1 MEEEGKKYTNSK
13 NSFIRLEKKTI
24 WMTAADWLTDC
35 LTYNRTLAKYK
46 FEISFKTHIRFQ
58 TPDSKKSTHTTQ
70 PLMHYLLETNKS
82 LKDGQTD
89 GWMFFGPT
97 ARYSPLCYQFFLNF
111 FRFLSWKKPE
121 SLTSLELCKWHTQIK
136 TDSQPDGRTDQH
148 TNR

>member
-1 MEEEGKKYTNSK
+1 
-13 NSFIRLEKKTI
+13 
-24 WMTAADWLTDC
+24 MTATDWLTDC

-58 TPDSKKSTHTTQ
+58 TPDSKKRTHTTQ

-89 GWMFFGPT
+89 GWMFGPT

-111 FRFLSWKKPE
+111 FSFFVMKETRIPDKSGTVQMTYPNKDRQPARW
-121 SLTSLELCKWHTQIK
+121 
-136 TDSQPDGRTDQH
+136 TDGPTYK
-148 TNR
+148 